1 MRYVDQGHIKN
12 NDELE
17 YKGKPLEFEIEG
29 LSYDSPKKTTVDE
42 EKKKP
47 AKDEEEEKETKKE
60 AKAPKEDK
68 EEEEPKKEK
77 KAEVAKETA
86 AEEKPAKEEKAPAAA
101 GGFIPAELDMGNA
114 MVQKSHKSTIS
125 VDGEEIPLDT
135 EMSAMEK
142 DDDPSG
148 EDYLQIQEE
157 QGESV
162 MDSKWFEI

>member
-17 YKGKPLEFEIEG
+17 YKGKPLEFEMEG

-77 KAEVAKETA
+77 KAEV
-86 AEEKPAKEEKAPAAA
+86 AKEEKAPAAA